1 MLTLTQECLVNNRKE
16 WEEAGYALPH
26 YDRIEMARETARNP
40 KWIHFGAG
48 NIFRAFQ
55 ANLMQKLLNDGDEKA
70 GLLTN
75 LQASLYAGLLQF
87 ISKLPSSFGSLIM
100 GLPGGGNQ

>member
-16 WEEAGYALPH
+16 WEEAGYALPQ

-70 GLLTN
+70 GLVAVDGFDFEIILKNYRPHDN
-75 LQASLYAGLLQF
+75 LSIL
-87 ISKLPSSFGSLIM
+87 
-100 GLPGGGNQ
+100 

>member
-1 MLTLTQECLVNNRKE
+1 MLTLTEKCLVEDRKQ
-16 WEEAGYALPH
+16 WEEAGYKLPE
-26 YDRIEMARETARNP
+26 YDRMAMAVETANNP

-70 GLLTN
+70 GLV
-75 LQASLYAGLLQF
+75 AVDGFDY
-87 ISKLPSSFGSLIM
+87 
-100 GLPGGGNQ
+100 